1 MSLLQINTVPISR
14 CPHPSEGRVPSR
26 FLLLWISQAK
36 LDMASKRPKGEAVS
50 LKRGT
55 RLSGLEAVSHGEEE
69 HGFGRTA
76 KRGRGRSGR
85 RRR

>member
-14 CPHPSEGRVPSR
+14 CQHPSEGRALP
-26 FLLLWISQAK
+26 LLALKISQAK

-69 HGFGRTA
+69 HGFGT
-76 KRGRGRSGR
+76 KREARACTNGR
-85 RRR
+85 RPR